1 RRLSSPLFPYTTLF
15 RSRFEKGGRP
25 RGGQVGNIP
34 VCHGSC
40 NSPVPRPEGAE
51 AWRRARKNQG
61 LSPRSHSAAK
71 FLPARAEGRAPRTGT
86 MSKGRGLFTPNERYC
101 GVRFVN
107 P

>member
-1 RRLSSPLFPYTTLF
+1 FAGGVLRRGQK
-15 RSRFEKGGRP
+15 RRFEKGGRP

-40 NSPVPRPEGAE
+40 NSPVPRREGAE
-51 AWRRARKNQG
+51 ASGRARKDQG

-71 FLPARAEGRAPRTGT
+71 FLPARAEGRAARTGT
-86 MSKGRGLFTPNERYC
+86 MSKGRELFKPNERSC